1 MYLINCMA
9 GSMFVGFFFLQYS
22 FAWITA
28 KARQIQQMCMQ
39 QYFHWI
45 SWPKEDRI
53 LYLNAKGSSMCVYTF
68 TYIYIYVLHIYIY
81 THRTRI
87 YIWVQKLWSQKSTL
101 SYCTEPNFIV
111 FLSMPILFACIY
123 AHILWRLSCQ
133 STLCILSPIKLIL
146 ISKH

>member
-1 MYLINCMA
+1 MA
-9 GSMFVGFFFLQYS
+9 GSMFVGFSFLQYS

-68 TYIYIYVLHIYIY
+68 TYIYICTAYIY
-81 THRTRI
+81 LYTQNMYLYMSAETM
-87 YIWVQKLWSQKSTL
+87 KSEIHFVL
-101 SYCTEPNFIV
+101 LY
-111 FLSMPILFACIY
+111 
-123 AHILWRLSCQ
+123 
-133 STLCILSPIKLIL
+133 
-146 ISKH
+146 

>member
-9 GSMFVGFFFLQYS
+9 GSTFVGFFFLQYS

-68 TYIYIYVLHIYIY
+68 TYIYMYCIYIFIHTEHTY
-81 THRTRI
+81 I
-87 YIWVQKLWSQKSTL
+87 YECRNCEVRNPLCPTVL
-101 SYCTEPNFIV
+101 S
-111 FLSMPILFACIY
+111 
-123 AHILWRLSCQ
+123 
-133 STLCILSPIKLIL
+133 L
-146 ISKH
+146 ISLYFFLCPSCLHVYMHIFSED